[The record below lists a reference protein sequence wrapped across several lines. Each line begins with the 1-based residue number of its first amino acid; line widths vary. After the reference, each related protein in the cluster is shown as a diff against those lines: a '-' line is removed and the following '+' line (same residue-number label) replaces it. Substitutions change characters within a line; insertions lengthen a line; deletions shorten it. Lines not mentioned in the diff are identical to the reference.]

1 MKSLWPRQPKLN
13 VFLANQ
19 NWADVQQRFTIPGQ
33 AFVPKPEVDVGVVT
47 FTPLKRPYIDLPFSL
62 VEKVVATVFSFCF
75 YATFPGGDYNFP
87 W

>member
-62 VEKVVATVFSFCF
+62 VEKVVVNVVSFCF